1 MVSHFHSSYVSIHFS
16 DCELWNFFFLLP
28 LYYTI
33 IFYINSFVVVVVVR
47 VFVFLY
53 FCFIFSAQVAT
64 VWIGLMKNCTFIIII
79 KSWLVYFIFLV
90 LLRKTFFFFWF
101 QAIYYDFYY
110 YYLSINKIKA
120 FYLFD
125 DFIFLFLCYLQ
136 LGKQFFLDS
145 SWGTCWFTKI
155 NVFNKIWWIIKSDR
169 ENYFQAFK
177 NESWKKEDFS
187 YTVYCL
193 LNFFFFV
200 P

>member
-1 MVSHFHSSYVSIHFS
+1 MLHQKWALYFDFKSFQNIIVYSLTFSLGLSIHFS
-16 DCELWNFFFLLP
+16 DCELWNFFFLQP
-28 LYYTI
+28 LYYTTI
-33 IFYINSFVVVVVVR
+33 IFYINSFVVVVR

-90 LLRKTFFFFWF
+90 LLRKTFFFFFFWF

-125 DFIFLFLCYLQ
+125 DFIFIFLCSLQ
-136 LGKQFFLDS
+136 LGKQFF
-145 SWGTCWFTKI
+145 F
-155 NVFNKIWWIIKSDR
+155 WIVAEVLVD
-169 ENYFQAFK
+169 
-177 NESWKKEDFS
+177 
-187 YTVYCL
+187 L
-193 LNFFFFV
+193 LK
-200 P
+200 